1 MKNFKVIAVI
11 IASLLVMSSCG
22 KEVKASPEKDCSS
35 TSASVTD
42 TEAVITYGDCGA
54 DVTTDNVEV
63 TTVLKS
69 IEKEK
74 IKKETTST
82 LPEIIIPDTDT
93 SDIAPAAESPT
104 NEEAG
109 SEESIDVPTEYPE
122 VEPEKEEPTAEKVMY
137 KPSTHYIHRASCH
150 WADDTCY
157 EIENTEGI
165 KCRKCTECNPEM
177 EIKEEY
183 KEKKPKKKKSKEN
196 NQSNSSYDGAWPE
209 DQRLTPWK
217 GTIEGPSGKETY
229 YNLDMS
235 GVVSIMRNMG
245 FNEEEYPYWVRDDG
259 VKCLGNYVM
268 VAACF
273 DIRPRGS
280 TIQTS
285 LGIGLVCDTG
295 GFAYSNPYQLD
306 IAVNWI

>member
-11 IASLLVMSSCG
+11 IASFLVMSSCG
-22 KEVKASPEKDCSS
+22 KEVEASPDKDCSS

-42 TEAVITYGDCGA
+42 TEAVIVYGDCGT

-69 IEKEK
+69 IGKGEVKE
-74 IKKETTST
+74 ETIPT
-82 LPEIIIPDTDT
+82 LPETIIPSTDT
-93 SDIAPAAESPT
+93 PDAVPATES
-104 NEEAG
+104 G
-109 SEESIDVPTEYPE
+109 SEESIDIPSEYPE
-122 VEPEKEEPTAEKVMY
+122 IEPEKEEPTTEKIVY
-137 KPSTHYIHRASCH
+137 KPSTHYIHKASCH
-150 WADDTCY
+150 WVDDTCY

-183 KEKKPKKKKSKEN
+183 KEKQPKKKKKSKEN
-196 NQSNSSYDGAWPE
+196 NQPNSSYDGAWPE

-235 GVVSIMRNMG
+235 GVVSIMRSMG
-245 FNEEEYPYWVRDDG
+245 FDEENYPYWVRDDG